1 MPVGT
6 ADVGVGLAPAEAD
19 ESEEDEEDAGPDPPL
34 LEEQAASAG
43 RAVASPAKAIADRRP
58 ESDVTGLG

>member
-43 RAVASPAKAIADRRP
+43 RAVASPAKAIADRR
-58 ESDVTGLG
+58 L